1 MALQRFAAHVE
12 PGALLVLVMVILS
25 WLARSPSSRLAV
37 AVPWLASIL
46 LVALGVAW
54 FAMSAKP
61 GS

>member
-1 MALQRFAAHVE
+1 MLILGWLSRRRSESRAA
-12 PGALLVLVMVILS
+12 
-25 WLARSPSSRLAV
+25 AV
-37 AVPWLASIL
+37 VPWLATIY